1 MLDFDE
7 FSENLRKSTN
17 FVNKDNFDEKL
28 DIIKETLNLEKHTMI
43 MNEGFYQLDDFY
55 FDFEKADLI
64 DFWKLERSYGRINQ
78 KR

>member
-1 MLDFDE
+1 
-7 FSENLRKSTN
+7 
-17 FVNKDNFDEKL
+17 
-28 DIIKETLNLEKHTMI
+28 MI